1 MSSIAQYL
9 QSIRTAIFARTV
21 RNDIANAIEQCYD
34 DVSNPTLKT
43 EALQA
48 AVQAKIDA
56 GEMAALTIGDG
67 TITKAKLDPNISF
80 EKMNATVVGESLILT
95 IE

>member
-9 QSIRTAIFARTV
+9 QSVRTSILARTV

-34 DVSNPTLKT
+34 DVNSPTLQT
-43 EALQA
+43 EALESALQK
-48 AVQAKIDA
+48 KINQ